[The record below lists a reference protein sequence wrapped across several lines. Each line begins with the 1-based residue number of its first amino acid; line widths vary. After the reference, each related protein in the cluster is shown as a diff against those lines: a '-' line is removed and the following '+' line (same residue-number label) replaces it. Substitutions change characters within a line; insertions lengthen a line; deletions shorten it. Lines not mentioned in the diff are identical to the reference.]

1 METFQLGKNDEMGE
15 NHKVPGVFT
24 RPVRCVATPGNAN
37 RQYNSINHT
46 ELNLVGKCEN
56 DMSAM
61 ASTQLLSLNLASY
74 IHPSV

>member
-1 METFQLGKNDEMGE
+1 MTKCERITKCS
-15 NHKVPGVFT
+15 VFSHGA
-24 RPVRCVATPGNAN
+24 VRCVATPGNAN